1 MKASSP
7 KELLSHSIIQCR
19 TPKVSWNQEGG
30 ISLMLTRV
38 TRRMKWKRNPNSNR
52 GMSIDTKCAW
62 IRLTIFVLV
71 YSDDAAAEESE
82 DFDSSD
88 DESVVESDE
97 DDFEPEDEEEE
108 EGLDWD
114 ELEMQARKEDRERG
128 NNSDEEDRSR
138 KKRRH

>member
-1 MKASSP
+1 MQASSP

-38 TRRMKWKRNPNSNR
+38 TRRMKWKRNLNSNR
-52 GMSIDTKCAW
+52 GMSIDTKCVRIW
-62 IRLTIFVLV
+62 LTIFILV

-82 DFDSSD
+82 DFESSD

-128 NNSDEEDRSR
+128 YNSEEEDRSR